1 MKRLKAK
8 LAAVGLACLA
18 CLACTGIGAVILPAT
33 PASAMVL
40 VNYPGTSVRVG
51 HTFTVGDWFQQ
62 SSGGSRWFTTNV
74 YSPTGARIFHEV
86 GYAPSAHWDFW
97 AIKATRT
104 GTYRV
109 MYEVRSRP
117 GHDTYAWYTVK
128 SHR

>member
-1 MKRLKAK
+1 MKRLRAK
-8 LAAVGLACLA
+8 LAAVGVACA
-18 CLACTGIGAVILPAT
+18 ACTGIGAAILPAA
-33 PASAMVL
+33 PASATVL
-40 VNYPGTSVRVG
+40 INYPGTSVRVG

-62 SSGGSRWFTTNV
+62 LSGGSRWFTTSV
-74 YSPTGARIFHEV
+74 YSPAGARILHAV

-109 MYEVRSRP
+109 MYEVRR
-117 GHDTYAWYTVK
+117 HDGRDAYAWYTVK